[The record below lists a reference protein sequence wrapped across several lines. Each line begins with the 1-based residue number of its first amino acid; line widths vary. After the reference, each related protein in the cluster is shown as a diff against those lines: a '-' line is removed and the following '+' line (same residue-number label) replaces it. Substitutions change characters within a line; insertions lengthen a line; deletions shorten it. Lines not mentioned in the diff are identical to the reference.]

1 MPDHVFILF
10 ILLHS
15 ITGAPH
21 DGQPKSQVMK
31 NDERLALM
39 ISVLSEPVYLGH
51 PLMVKAILINNGDNA
66 VLVNSRMALGYE
78 NMPSR
83 ELYLKIIDEKS
94 GEHAGINEVDIN
106 RDFSTPGDFCS
117 LAPGDSVKVTFN
129 LFEFYQLTRPG
140 KYRLTAY
147 YDASEPLA
155 AKPPGSDSGTVESN
169 SLEVIVRQ

>member
-10 ILLHS
+10 VLLHS
-15 ITGAPH
+15 IAGVLH
-21 DGQPKSQVMK
+21 NGQPKSQEMK

-51 PLMVKAILINNGDNA
+51 PLMVEAKLINNGDNA

-94 GEHAGINEVDIN
+94 GEHADINEVDIN

-117 LAPGDSVKVTFN
+117 LAPGDSLKVTFN

-155 AKPPGSDSGTVESN
+155 AQPSGSDSGTVESN
-169 SLEVIVRQ
+169 SLEVNVRP